1 MINHGTFVDYWT
13 FLNFCLRP
21 LRKHCIPLMKRKTL
35 CEEWNPILYGDFLA
49 AVSSFPLL
57 PSDSWNKLTWKVNRR
72 TLKGQPASPWRFYPW
87 LLSLPQ
93 TPVGE
98 WPWRH
103 FPILYFRWWWL
114 SVIFWVLWLIAWFER
129 KENGVSRAKRKKGD
143 FFFWG
148 NVAISAGGDVLV
160 KLFYKEDL
168 KRYWWMIMSIWRRG
182 LGLGNWYWS

>member
-49 AVSSFPLL
+49 AVSSFPLSPL
-57 PSDSWNKLTWKVNRR
+57 DSWNKLTWKVNWR

-87 LLSLPQ
+87 LLSLPR

-114 SVIFWVLWLIAWFER
+114 SVIFWVLWLIAWFEQ

-143 FFFWG
+143 FFSQVMLQSLQEETF
-148 NVAISAGGDVLV
+148 
-160 KLFYKEDL
+160 
-168 KRYWWMIMSIWRRG
+168 
-182 LGLGNWYWS
+182 